1 MTDFNLVELEP
12 EPFAYVSHTGAI
24 ADMPRIMSDAFCTLE
39 QALKRANAAPSGPPF
54 AHYRS
59 VRDGR
64 VEVDVGF
71 PMPAAAIEAVRAA
84 GLRIGETARGKAM
97 HGLHVGSYE
106 TLNRTYDAIVAELRD
121 QGLKPAED
129 MWERYLDGP
138 ETPPEKTRTE
148 VFWPA
153 RAG

>member
-12 EPFAYVSHTGAI
+12 EPFAYVSRAGSVAEMPKLMSEAFHALGDALKQANAMPTGA
-24 ADMPRIMSDAFCTLE
+24 
-39 QALKRANAAPSGPPF
+39 PF

-59 VRDGR
+59 VRNGH

-71 PMPAAAIEAVRAA
+71 PVPAAARETLGAA
-84 GLRIGETARGKAM
+84 GLQLGETASGKAM

-106 TLNRTYDAIVAELRD
+106 DLSHFYDAMVAELRD
-121 QGLKPAED
+121 QGLTPAED

-138 ETPPEKTRTE
+138 EVSPEKTRTE

-153 RAG
+153 A